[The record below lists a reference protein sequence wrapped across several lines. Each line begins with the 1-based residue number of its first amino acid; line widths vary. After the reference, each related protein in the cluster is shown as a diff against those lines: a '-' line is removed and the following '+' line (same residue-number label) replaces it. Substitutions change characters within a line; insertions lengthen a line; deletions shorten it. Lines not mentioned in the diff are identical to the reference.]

1 MKTDSI
7 QIKKSKEVVSLVQK
21 QIDLEDENKE
31 EIKVSNE
38 KISDKTPLNEELKIE
53 MPSQEVKRI
62 EKEETKHIEISN
74 QV

>member
-1 MKTDSI
+1 MVI
-7 QIKKSKEVVSLVQK
+7 K

-38 KISDKTPLNEELKIE
+38 KISDNTLLNEELKIE

-62 EKEETKHIEISN
+62 EKEETKHIKISN

>member
-1 MKTDSI
+1 M
-7 QIKKSKEVVSLVQK
+7 
-21 QIDLEDENKE
+21 
-31 EIKVSNE
+31 SNE